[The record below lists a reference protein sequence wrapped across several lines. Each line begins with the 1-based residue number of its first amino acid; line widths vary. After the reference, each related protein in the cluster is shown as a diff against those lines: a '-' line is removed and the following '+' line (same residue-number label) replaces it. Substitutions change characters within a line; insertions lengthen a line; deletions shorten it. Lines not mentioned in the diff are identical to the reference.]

1 MTSLSL
7 ESRLGVVSKYSG
19 TKMYE
24 TYSRALATGGDS
36 QNSSQGVLEQFKLP
50 CAKLTS
56 GPEYKVSVLHFPLF
70 RHCRTTRSIHSFYN
84 LLRHKDTSNK
94 EIEAFCDE
102 LPSTVVRTK
111 HKVVATVPVLEFRK
125 RKYESIFYRKD
136 LSY

>member
-36 QNSSQGVLEQFKLP
+36 QNSSQGVLEQFKL
-50 CAKLTS
+50 TS
-56 GPEYKVSVLHFPLF
+56 GPEYKVSVLRFPLF
-70 RHCRTTRSIHSFYN
+70 RHRRTTRSIHSFYN

-125 RKYESIFYRKD
+125 GKYEYIFYRKD